1 MGLFNKRTKA
11 ANSLDQR
18 IGAKGLTVNISS
30 LLSGT
35 AKSNPIENSAVVA
48 ALRWINRNVAAAPQ
62 IVQRMNG
69 GRYETIQD
77 HEAARLL
84 RSPNLAM
91 TGRALSQ
98 AIALSLVLDGNA
110 YIYKCRNANGRVVEL
125 QYLPHSA
132 VRLVI
137 ENGVLLRYEYRASS
151 KTQTIEIP
159 DMIHIRDGV
168 DPCEVLRG
176 WSGLNSI
183 IREILTD
190 NEATIYTHSILK
202 NLGIA
207 GLVISP
213 NGDGVITEDQADLVK
228 AKLKSETTGNNR
240 GEPIIA
246 GQSIKIDTVG
256 LTPED
261 MVLDKIRNVPESRI
275 LAVIGLPALVL
286 GLSSGSDTKTYSN
299 YAEARSASV
308 EDWLLPFWQLID
320 EALSASL
327 LTEFGETNARITR
340 DLSEVRALAEDTD
353 SLADRVTLLYIN
365 GVITRAEA
373 RRMMGLSADDQTDN
387 IYYLDAQAAGLSTDQ
402 AKSLVRAELL
412 SKRRSD
418 RGTAA

>member
-1 MGLFNKRTKA
+1 
-11 ANSLDQR
+11 
-18 IGAKGLTVNISS
+18 
-30 LLSGT
+30 
-35 AKSNPIENSAVVA
+35 
-48 ALRWINRNVAAAPQ
+48 
-62 IVQRMNG
+62 
-69 GRYETIQD
+69 
-77 HEAARLL
+77 
-84 RSPNLAM
+84 
-91 TGRALSQ
+91 
-98 AIALSLVLDGNA
+98 
-110 YIYKCRNANGRVVEL
+110 
-125 QYLPHSA
+125 
-132 VRLVI
+132 
-137 ENGVLLRYEYRASS
+137 
-151 KTQTIEIP
+151 
-159 DMIHIRDGV
+159 
-168 DPCEVLRG
+168 
-176 WSGLNSI
+176 
-183 IREILTD
+183 
-190 NEATIYTHSILK
+190 
-202 NLGIA
+202 
-207 GLVISP
+207 
-213 NGDGVITEDQADLVK
+213 
-228 AKLKSETTGNNR
+228 
-240 GEPIIA
+240 
-246 GQSIKIDTVG
+246 
-256 LTPED
+256 